1 MGVSLLGESG
11 SDAGSGPPF
20 NLMLPN
26 FDDAEVDGELSGSPD
41 SSTENRRP
49 SHMGE
54 GFAGLPQVRLQGT
67 CTCNGAAA
75 KFDGRLKLQPARQ
88 GLSSTEAIILVPQGS
103 CKSQLQQSLP

>member
-1 MGVSLLGESG
+1 MPLLGESG

-54 GFAGLPQVRLQGT
+54 GFAGLPQVGLKGA
-67 CTCNGAAA
+67 CTCNSAAA
-75 KFDGRLKLQPARQ
+75 QSGGRLKLQPARL
-88 GLSSTEAIILVPQGS
+88 GLCCFSMYGGNPDGIAA
-103 CKSQLQQSLP
+103 CSLWDCY

>member
-54 GFAGLPQVRLQGT
+54 GFAGLPQVGLKRI
-67 CTCNGAAA
+67 CTCKSATARVWWQAEAAV
-75 KFDGRLKLQPARQ
+75 DQTRLL
-88 GLSSTEAIILVPQGS
+88 I
-103 CKSQLQQSLP
+103 

>member
-11 SDAGSGPPF
+11 SDAGSGPF

-54 GFAGLPQVRLQGT
+54 GFAGLPQVG
-67 CTCNGAAA
+67 
-75 KFDGRLKLQPARQ
+75 LKR
-88 GLSSTEAIILVPQGS
+88 ICI
-103 CKSQLQQSLP
+103 CKSATARVWWQAEAAVDQARLLI